1 MMRCF
6 PSQRPVPRG
15 LCVRV
20 LLPLALVAGLASC
33 GSSDTYAV
41 QERNGNRVSIDYNTT
56 QTDPAA
62 VLKAAESYCR
72 TIGDLHAS
80 QIDTSYLRGGPGTAL
95 WRTATYACL
104 P

>member
-6 PSQRPVPRG
+6 PSQRSVLRG
-15 LCVRV
+15 LCVRL
-20 LLPLALVAGLASC
+20 LLPLAVAGLASC

-56 QTDPAA
+56 QADPEA

-80 QIDTSYLRGGPGTAL
+80 QIDTSYLRGGPGSAL
-95 WRTATYACL
+95 WCTATYVCL